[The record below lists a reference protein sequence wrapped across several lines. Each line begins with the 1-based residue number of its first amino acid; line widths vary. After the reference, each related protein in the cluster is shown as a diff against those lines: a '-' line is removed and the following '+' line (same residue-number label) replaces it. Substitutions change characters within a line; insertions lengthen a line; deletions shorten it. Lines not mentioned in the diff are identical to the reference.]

1 MDHLTLLAYAED
13 ELKRVITGLDKVE
26 MDVVTNCPPWTVRR
40 LASHVLKN
48 QLFWAG
54 TVTGQKLMPLDE
66 SMAAVP
72 YEDDLAPIAVEVTA
86 LALRLWRSDGVMT
99 AQHDTPFGV
108 LPGAVVVDFA
118 VIDAAAHAWDL
129 SASLGRAIEFPPES
143 IRAMTDV
150 VALTC
155 NDQAIELGLI
165 KPPTMPPV
173 DATDSERLMAAA
185 GRTITRDD
193 KANVTMVSGH
203 PPD

>member
-13 ELKRVITGLDKVE
+13 ELNGVIARLDEAE

-54 TVTGQKLMPLDE
+54 TVTGQQLMELDE
-66 SMAAVP
+66 SMGAVP
-72 YEDDLAPIAVEVTA
+72 YEGDLTPISVEVTA
-86 LALRLWRSDGVMT
+86 LAMQLWRTEGVMT
-99 AQHDTPFGV
+99 AQHETPFGV

-129 SASLGRAIEFPPES
+129 SASLGSAIEFPPET
-143 IRAMTDV
+143 IPAMRDV

-155 NDQAIELGLI
+155 NDHTIELGLV
-165 KPPTMPPV
+165 KPPTLAPA
-173 DATDSERLMAAA
+173 DATDTERLMAAA
-185 GRTITRDD
+185 GRTITPR
-193 KANVTMVSGH
+193 
-203 PPD
+203 

>member
-13 ELKRVITGLDKVE
+13 ELNSVVAALDETE
-26 MDVVTNCPPWTVRR
+26 MDVVSNCAPWTVRR

-54 TVTGQKLMPLDE
+54 TVTGQKLMALDE
-66 SMAAVP
+66 SMSAVP
-72 YEDDLAPIAVEVTA
+72 YEGDLAPIAAEVTA
-86 LALRLWRSDGVMT
+86 LALRLWHSAEVMT

-118 VIDAAAHAWDL
+118 VIDAAVHAWDL
-129 SASLGRAIEFPPES
+129 SASLGRAIEFPPEWIS
-143 IRAMTDV
+143 AMRDV

-165 KPPTMPPV
+165 KPPTVPPI
-173 DATDSERLMAAA
+173 DATDTEELVAAA
-185 GRTITRDD
+185 GRTI
-193 KANVTMVSGH
+193 
-203 PPD
+203 PPR